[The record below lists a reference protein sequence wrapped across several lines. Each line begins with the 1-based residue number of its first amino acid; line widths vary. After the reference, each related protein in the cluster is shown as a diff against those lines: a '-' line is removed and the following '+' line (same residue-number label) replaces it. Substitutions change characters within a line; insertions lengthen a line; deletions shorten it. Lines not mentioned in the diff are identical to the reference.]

1 MCGQHKKTEKRRGKN
16 VLGEIR
22 QNAQNPVAVR
32 FCKERIFK

>member
-1 MCGQHKKTEKRRGKN
+1 MCGQHKKIEKRREKK

-32 FCKERIFK
+32 FFKERIFK

>member
-22 QNAQNPVAVR
+22 QNAQNPVAFR